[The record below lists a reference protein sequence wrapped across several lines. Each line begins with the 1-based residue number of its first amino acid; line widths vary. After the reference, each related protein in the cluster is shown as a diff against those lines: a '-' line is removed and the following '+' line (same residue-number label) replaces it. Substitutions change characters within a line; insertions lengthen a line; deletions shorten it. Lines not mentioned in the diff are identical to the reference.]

1 MPLRSR
7 HPTFPRGV
15 PFSLTS
21 LTLVALAGCAG
32 RSPQGESVSRV
43 MSEPRPPVRWENVQ
57 LGRSFEGRP
66 ITMALFRGNH
76 ALVGPDAV
84 LVIGGIHGNEPT
96 SVDVARSLVDELRAD
111 PALAT
116 GHTVAVIVN
125 ANPDAYERRT
135 RTNAN
140 GIDVNRNF
148 PAANFKPARRRGPF
162 RGGDTPASEP
172 ETRAILAA
180 IEQIQPRLLISI
192 HSIDHGRQ
200 CNNYDGPAEAI
211 ARLMEQHN
219 GYPAAATIGYPTPG
233 SLGSYAG
240 IDRQIPT
247 ITLELP
253 RSIPGREAW
262 QANRAA
268 LLAAIARP
276 VSAPATRAVG
286 TADPSREALKASDTP
301 GRPGRGLAISRTK

>member
-1 MPLRSR
+1 MPPRSCR
-7 HPTFPRGV
+7 PTFFPALQ
-15 PFSLTS
+15 LTCTA
-21 LTLVALAGCAG
+21 LTTLVLAGCAG
-32 RSPQGESVSRV
+32 PNMQAAAVQEVRRGPIDSPH
-43 MSEPRPPVRWENVQ
+43 PPPVPGEEIH
-57 LGRSFEGRP
+57 LGCSVEGRP
-66 ITMALFRGNH
+66 ITMALFRGGH
-76 ALVGPDAV
+76 APVGPDAV
-84 LVIGGIHGNEPT
+84 LVVGGIHGNEPT
-96 SVDVARSLVDELRAD
+96 SVDVAKGLLDVLRAD
-111 PALAT
+111 PALA
-116 GHTVAVIVN
+116 GGRTVGIIVN

-162 RGGDTPASEP
+162 RGGETPASEP

-180 IEQIQPRLLISI
+180 IQQIKPRLLISI
-192 HSIDHGRQ
+192 HSIDGGRQ
-200 CNNYDGPAEAI
+200 CNNYDGPAEAT

-253 RSIPGREAW
+253 RTVPGPEAW

-268 LLAAIARP
+268 LLAAIAPR
-276 VSAPATRAVG
+276 
-286 TADPSREALKASDTP
+286 
-301 GRPGRGLAISRTK
+301 